1 MINFSLHVCEC
12 ILLSLLQYCFFWLML
27 SVDYALKYAFFN
39 WIYFEPIFVIL
50 LQNLTFLNQC
60 FCHAFEFSH
69 YISDIYINLLTLSR
83 HWVDLIS
90 LLHYFLITVYSSVW
104 PLIIFKRKALNVF
117 FWNFSYLIYSGFW
130 NFELVEVSWLLVYSL
145 FGIFL
150 LYFMYLLICLYLSVF
165 IFSFPYS
172 FQLVGFMWIFLVN
185 CLHLS
190 LYSQLLGTGKQTAIT
205 KTTIWEQSGC

>member
-1 MINFSLHVCEC
+1 MF
-12 ILLSLLQYCFFWLML
+12 CFLIIFHNSSKFWLWSIFLYMYVNVFSCLYFNIVSFDWCCLLTML
-27 SVDYALKYAFFN
+27 SNMLFFN

-69 YISDIYINLLTLSR
+69 YISDIYINLITLSR

-117 FWNFSYLIYSGFW
+117 SGILAISFI
-130 NFELVEVSWLLVYSL
+130 VVS
-145 FGIFL
+145 GI
-150 LYFMYLLICLYLSVF
+150 
-165 IFSFPYS
+165 
-172 FQLVGFMWIFLVN
+172 
-185 CLHLS
+185 LS
-190 LYSQLLGTGKQTAIT
+190 L
-205 KTTIWEQSGC
+205 

>member
-1 MINFSLHVCEC
+1 MYSLVSTS
-12 ILLSLLQYCFFWLML
+12 ILFLLFDFVYWLC
-27 SVDYALKYAFFN
+27 SQICFFN

-117 FWNFSYLIYSGFW
+117 SGILAISFI
-130 NFELVEVSWLLVYSL
+130 VVSE
-145 FGIFL
+145 I
-150 LYFMYLLICLYLSVF
+150 
-165 IFSFPYS
+165 
-172 FQLVGFMWIFLVN
+172 
-185 CLHLS
+185 LS
-190 LYSQLLGTGKQTAIT
+190 LSKCLGCLFIHCLVSFCC
-205 KTTIWEQSGC
+205 ILCIC